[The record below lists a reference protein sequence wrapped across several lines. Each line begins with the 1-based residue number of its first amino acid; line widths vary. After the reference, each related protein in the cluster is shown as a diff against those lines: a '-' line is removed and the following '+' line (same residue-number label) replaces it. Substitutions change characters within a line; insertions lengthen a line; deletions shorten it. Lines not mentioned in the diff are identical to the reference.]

1 MRILVALVTNIRYDT
16 TPPKKLV
23 FWVSSKISLV
33 KWISVPQCTQWL
45 TFWRTN
51 SAEGVLFHLLMY
63 VDVWTCN
70 SILKEIE
77 GKNGRG
83 RRCWKVLLL
92 SSVQIKFSLMSRT
105 CRQLPAVL
113 SLKNESDMPRFFQA
127 TWVMLLQFFCKKKTK
142 ESKVVAKGKSKSW
155 RITTVEEFFSWL
167 MMLFITTEL
176 WLYHMW

>member
-1 MRILVALVTNIRYDT
+1 MHRVWIQSIFGGMESTITLGASKRDLSVLVQHPLYLYT

-33 KWISVPQCTQWL
+33 KWISVPQCSQWL

-105 CRQLPAVL
+105 CRQLPTVL

-127 TWVMLLQFFCKKKTK
+127 T
-142 ESKVVAKGKSKSW
+142 
-155 RITTVEEFFSWL
+155 
-167 MMLFITTEL
+167 
-176 WLYHMW
+176 

>member
-1 MRILVALVTNIRYDT
+1 MWPSPKSRYAIVPVNNSILVSIKCTECGSKVFLAAWKVRLLWELAKRFVRTCTAPFIPLYY
-16 TPPKKLV
+16 PSKKLV

-51 SAEGVLFHLLMY
+51 SAEGVLFHLLMS
-63 VDVWTCN
+63 VDIWTCN

-105 CRQLPAVL
+105 CRQLPTVL

-127 TWVMLLQFFCKKKTK
+127 T
-142 ESKVVAKGKSKSW
+142 
-155 RITTVEEFFSWL
+155 
-167 MMLFITTEL
+167 
-176 WLYHMW
+176 